1 MPPAKKIEIVYQDD
15 NILVVNK
22 PSGISVTKDR
32 SGNPDLIP
40 VLTKQFPEIGKLLLV
55 HRLDKDTSGVMIL
68 ARNSETQSAYS
79 SAFEKRLF
87 KKTYLALVSG
97 AMMAESGCIKTPI
110 SRSRKNPKVM
120 VADPKHGKPAITDWK
135 LLADFGMIALLAVSP
150 VTGRTH
156 QIRIHMSNQHM
167 PLAIDPLYGST
178 RPILLSDFKA
188 KYKVRR
194 GREENPL
201 IERLTLHAYQIEVP
215 DEAGLKAGRYIA
227 PLDKKFAATIK
238 MLTKHNTEGPEA
250 FLDPATFDAIIKS
263 TTLLVAS

>member
-1 MPPAKKIEIVYQDD
+1 MPPAKKIEIIHQDE
-15 NILVVNK
+15 NIVVVNK

-40 VLTKQFPEIGKLLLV
+40 VLAKQLPDVAKLLLV

-68 ARNSETQSAYS
+68 AKNTETQSLYS
-79 SAFEKRLF
+79 SGFEKRLF
-87 KKTYLALVSG
+87 KKTYLALVNG
-97 AMMAESGCIKTPI
+97 AMIHNSGCIKTPI

-156 QIRIHMSNQHM
+156 QIRIHMSNVHM
-167 PLAIDPLYGST
+167 PLAIDPLYSST

-194 GREENPL
+194 GREEKPL

-215 DEAGLKAGRYIA
+215 DEGGLQAGRYIA

-238 MLTKHNTEGPEA
+238 MLTKHNAEGEEA
-250 FLDPATFDAIIKS
+250 FLDPAFFDAIIKS
-263 TTLLVAS
+263 KPI